1 MKFFCNIY
9 KPPFYLAIEKG
20 DIDMVKLFLANEKL
34 DVNRPYIYIL
44 IIILFIKF
52 KYQIILGLSIIIEAI

>member
-1 MKFFCNIY
+1 MKFICNIY

-20 DIDMVKLFLANEKL
+20 DIDMVKLFLANDKL

-52 KYQIILGLSIIIEAI
+52 RN

>member
-44 IIILFIKF
+44 IIIQFYFINFYPNRYPVILIYLF
-52 KYQIILGLSIIIEAI
+52 